1 MENQSKHC
9 YNCKFLERYYTRGV
23 KRYHK
28 SEFGWCCKKLDHIP
42 TQNCCELFEW
52 RSYPRKKNLSSLH
65 YTLSDLLTEISEVR
79 HIIEDKVSEEEPH
92 EKL

>member
-1 MENQSKHC
+1 MENRSKHC
-9 YNCKFLERYYTRGV
+9 YSCKFLERYYIRGI

-28 SEFGWCCKKLDHIP
+28 SEFGWCCKKRDHIP
-42 TQNCCELFEW
+42 SHGCCELFEW
-52 RSYPRKKNLSSLH
+52 RAYPRKNMSALH